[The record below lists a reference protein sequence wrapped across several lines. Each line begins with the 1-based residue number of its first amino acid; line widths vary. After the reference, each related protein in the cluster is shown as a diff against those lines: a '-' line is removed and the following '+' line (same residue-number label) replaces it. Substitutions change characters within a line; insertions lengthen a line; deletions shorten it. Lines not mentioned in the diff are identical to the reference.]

1 MSNRAQELIKTYY
14 EEEALR
20 RETEITFSD
29 YSVRLNTSDIA
40 MLEVIAKRFG
50 KSADRI
56 ASEAVSAAIYS
67 MVEALEPSERKNM
80 SKEADELNETLAK
93 KAARANG
100 NPDFDEK
107 SVTWVMND
115 RAITREENKRK
126 KEKEENTPTD
136 SSAHD
141 FSAPSQIA
149 DNLSDE
155 ESKNVA
161 DEQVAAEI
169 ASESVTATERSVF
182 AS

>member
-67 MVEALEPSERKNM
+67 MVEALDPSERKNM

-126 KEKEENTPTD
+126 KEKEDNAPAN
-136 SSAHD
+136 SGAHD
-141 FSAPSQIA
+141 FSAPSQLT

-155 ESKNVA
+155 DSNDVA
-161 DEQVAAEI
+161 DEQVTAEI